1 MAGTPHATIP
11 FMSPEWMLG
20 LGLTVLVMAVAI
32 ALGLRLD
39 GAARWRWSRALGWI
53 SLAQWGALWTY
64 GIAYGFWSYKE
75 SLPFHLCGIA
85 GALAI
90 LLMFRPRQWTYE
102 LTWYWGIPG
111 AANALLT
118 PVLNWGDSPYLRAD
132 FYVGHGII
140 VLIALWATIVL
151 EMRPRPG
158 SWWRVFLVTQLFL
171 PVIGGI
177 NWLLDANYMFLCDP
191 PDIDSPLIVGEF
203 PYHLIGYEVAAL
215 GFFLL
220 LYVPFARSSPAS
232 TGPGADSSPRAS
244 STSPS

>member
-1 MAGTPHATIP
+1 MAGADHATIA
-11 FMSPEWMLG
+11 FLSPGWILG
-20 LGLTVLVMAVAI
+20 LGASVATMIAVL

-39 GAARWRWSRALGWI
+39 GAARRRWSRALGWI
-53 SLAQWGALWTY
+53 SLIQWAALWTY
-64 GIAYGFWSYKE
+64 GIAFGYWTYKE

-118 PVLNWGDSPYLRAD
+118 PVLNWGDSLYLRVD

-151 EMRPRPG
+151 GMRPRKG
-158 SWWRVFLVTQLFL
+158 SWWRVFLLTQLFL

-177 NWLLDANYMFLCDP
+177 NWLLDANYMYLCDP
-191 PDIDSPLIVGEF
+191 PKIDSPLIIGEF

-220 LYVPFARSSPAS
+220 LYLPFVGR
-232 TGPGADSSPRAS
+232 GRAE
-244 STSPS
+244 TAEN